1 MGTKLTLLS
10 EHRDVKTGLSF
21 DNIDRYLRVEC
32 VDQGVY
38 LVLAA
43 KYKIQ
48 ENIDVFTLSKD
59 DALKI
64 AKAITAY
71 YSQD

>member
-1 MGTKLTLLS
+1 MGTTLTLLS

-21 DNIDRYLRVEC
+21 VNIDRYLQ
-32 VDQGVY
+32 VDCMDTGAC
-38 LVLAA
+38 LVLAG

-48 ENIDVFTLSKD
+48 EDIEVFMLSKD

-71 YSQD
+71 YSQY